1 MNVDRIM
8 SRDVASVPKKASLID
23 AAKLMSEEGVGCVL
37 VLDAEEKPLGIL
49 TDRDLVVRGVAK
61 EHVASETSV
70 ESVMSAHPFT
80 ARLGDPIMI
89 VARKMA
95 DKGIRRVPVVDD
107 KGAVVGMVSVDDLLT
122 VFISELSNVAAAIV
136 GSSKLLS

>member
-1 MNVDRIM
+1 MDVDRIM
-8 SRDVASVPKKASLID
+8 SRNVASVPKKANLLE
-23 AAKLMSEEGVGCVL
+23 AAKLMDDESVGCVL
-37 VLDAEEKPLGIL
+37 ILDGDEKPVGIL

-61 EHVASETSV
+61 GHAVEKTTV

-80 ARLGDPIMI
+80 VHRDEPIML

-95 DKGIRRVPVVDD
+95 DKGIRRVPVVDE
-107 KGAVVGMVSVDDLLT
+107 KGSVVGLVSVDDLLT